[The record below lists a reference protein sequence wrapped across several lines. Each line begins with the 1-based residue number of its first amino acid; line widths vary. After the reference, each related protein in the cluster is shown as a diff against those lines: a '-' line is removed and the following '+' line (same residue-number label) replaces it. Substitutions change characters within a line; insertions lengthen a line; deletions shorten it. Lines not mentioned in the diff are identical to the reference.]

1 MIIVNIAI
9 VSILIGLYINT
20 PPLKPFDIYGNSKEF
35 KKEFNNEI
43 GKMRYKSLN
52 IM

>member
-9 VSILIGLYINT
+9 VSIFIGLYINT
-20 PPLKPFDIYGNSKEF
+20 PPLKPFDIYENSKQF
-35 KKEFNNEI
+35 KHDLNNEI

-52 IM
+52 LM